1 MKVSNHMD
9 RLRIVCP
16 ACRIP
21 IAEQKYNHHKQKW
34 IWQMIDVCCN
44 NCEHDLTKMADV
56 YPIDEP
62 EIKEG
67 HKEGT
72 EPSFYDWELNR

>member
-1 MKVSNHMD
+1 
-9 RLRIVCP
+9 
-16 ACRIP
+16 
-21 IAEQKYNHHKQKW
+21 
-34 IWQMIDVCCN
+34 MIDVCCN